1 MIIILL
7 PAYNEASGIEKL
19 LSRIGEVLNYNEYQ
33 VVVVNDGSTNGTK
46 EIIAKCTQRQPI
58 TLLNHRVNL
67 GLGKAMETGI
77 LYTCSHFK
85 DNDILVTMD
94 ADNTHDPRMIKQM
107 VQKLDDGAD
116 VVIGSRFVE
125 KSVEI
130 GVPPYRRLLTRAVKT
145 LFRVIFPGVKVKDYT
160 SGYRV
165 YRVSLLKEALKVHRP
180 LVKSRGF
187 GVTAELL
194 LKLNCLKPVV
204 IEVPLVLH
212 YNHKTGK
219 SKIKILSTV
228 IEYGKMIVDLKRE
241 EVLGHWRV
249 GNSGN
254 IYNCH

>member
-7 PAYNEASGIEKL
+7 PAYNEASGIERL
-19 LSRIGEVLNYNEYQ
+19 LGRIGEVLNHEEYR
-33 VVVVNDGSTNGTK
+33 VVAVNDGSTDGTK
-46 EIIAKCTQRQPI
+46 EIIAECTQWQPI

-67 GLGKAMETGI
+67 GLGRAMETGI

-94 ADNTHDPRMIKQM
+94 ADNTHDPLMIKQM

-116 VVIGSRFVE
+116 VVIGSRFVK
-125 KSVEI
+125 KSGEI
-130 GVPPYRRLLTRAVKT
+130 GVPLYRRLLSRAVKI
-145 LFRVIFPGVKVKDYT
+145 LLRVTFPGVKVRDYT

-165 YRVSLLKEALKVHRP
+165 YRVRLLKKVLKVHRP

-187 GVTAELL
+187 GVMAELL
-194 LKLNCLKPVV
+194 LKLSCLKPVV
-204 IEVPLVLH
+204 VEVPLVLH

-241 EVLGHWRV
+241 EILGH
-249 GNSGN
+249 
-254 IYNCH
+254 